1 MNLKLFK
8 GWEPRLSL
16 NISQRAVN
24 LFHHREQ
31 AAATFVWRERSG
43 LVVSPVTQSG
53 LDENTDSA
61 KAAPDAFAHANAT
74 SNQILSEQVRQLYGR
89 GKAGS
94 IVVIVALIGVWLPFL
109 PHVEY
114 WTIVPP
120 LLVLTCAQL
129 GFNALRERYLRTGT
143 QNSSP
148 KKWGERY
155 ALACLLSGSPW
166 GIAALLWLPEAPFP
180 EQALFSLVIAALCLN
195 SILSR
200 HVYPRAL
207 IAYTITS
214 VGPTICTLA
223 FTGELDAMVTAGLGL
238 MAWSVA
244 SSGLHNLN
252 KSSEESIAL
261 RFQNNALVDR
271 LAESTVVAEQKAKD
285 AENAIS
291 VSRKAASSRRD
302 FLSMVTHEIRAPLA
316 SLSGLA
322 HLLGAT
328 KLDATQ
334 QGYAKGVQE
343 SSRLLNRLVDDLA
356 DLTEME
362 ALSINLRP
370 VDVSP
375 AKIARAAIDLM
386 RHEASAKHLSI
397 EIDQLPDTPR
407 TIHNDPDRVKQTL
420 VNLITRALRT
430 TETGGV
436 IVRLSPVDVGGKDP
450 GVRFSVTDTGEGMP
464 AGDAARL
471 FSTDGYED
479 NLAAVRRRDVNLTIC
494 DRLVR
499 LMGGR
504 IGADSNEGNG
514 FTAWFI
520 LGCALHQKSNV
531 PTVPVRS
538 MLTGQIVDLDRV
550 YEIEQELGAGQIADH
565 LNDVIGKIADTQKS
579 LLAAC
584 QIGDLYEVQSIAD
597 DLAKSANTIGLTG
610 LAESAT
616 SLLAG
621 VDGATSG
628 SAISEKANQLEA
640 QFISGTHALTRAY
653 PALAR

>member
-1 MNLKLFK
+1 M
-8 GWEPRLSL
+8 
-16 NISQRAVN
+16 
-24 LFHHREQ
+24 
-31 AAATFVWRERSG
+31 
-43 LVVSPVTQSG
+43 VSPVTRLG

-61 KAAPDAFAHANAT
+61 QAAPDAFAHSNAT
-74 SNQILSEQVRQLYGR
+74 ANQILGEQVQQLYGR

-94 IVVIVALIGVWLPFL
+94 IVVFVALIGLWLPFV

-120 LLVLTCAQL
+120 LILLVCAQL
-129 GFNALRERYLRTGT
+129 SFNALRNHYLGSVSKDT
-143 QNSSP
+143 SP

-155 ALACLLSGSPW
+155 TLACLLSGSPW
-166 GIAALLWLPEAPFP
+166 GIAAVLWLPEAPFP
-180 EQALFSLVIAALCLN
+180 EQALFCLVIAGLCLN
-195 SILSR
+195 SVLSR
-200 HVYPRAL
+200 YVYPRAL
-207 IAYTITS
+207 IAYTLTAA
-214 VGPTICTLA
+214 GPLIFTLA
-223 FTGELDAMVTAGLGL
+223 FLGEVKTFVTAGLGL
-238 MAWSVA
+238 MAWAVATSILRSLYQSSVDTIT
-244 SSGLHNLN
+244 LQ
-252 KSSEESIAL
+252 
-261 RFQNNALVDR
+261 FQNSALVDR
-271 LAESTVVAEQKAKD
+271 LAESTVIAEQKAKD
-285 AENAIS
+285 AESAIS
-291 VSRKAASSRRD
+291 VARKAASSRRD

-316 SLSGLA
+316 SLSGLV
-322 HLLGAT
+322 HLLGET
-328 KLDATQ
+328 KLDAAQ

-343 SSRLLNRLVDDLA
+343 SSHLLNRLVDDLA

-386 RHEASAKHLSI
+386 RHEASARHLSI
-397 EIDQLPDTPR
+397 EIDQLPNTP
-407 TIHNDPDRVKQTL
+407 TSIHNDPDRVKQTL

-436 IVRLSPVDVGGKDP
+436 IVRLSPVDLGGADP

-464 AGDAARL
+464 AEDAARL
-471 FSTDGYED
+471 FSTDDYAD
-479 NLAAVRRRDVNLTIC
+479 NLGSARRRDVNLTIC

-520 LGCALHQKSNV
+520 LGCALQQKNNSPTGV
-531 PTVPVRS
+531 PRS
-538 MLTGQIVDLDRV
+538 MVTGQIVDLDRV
-550 YEIEQELGAGQIADH
+550 YEIEQDLGAGRFADH
-565 LNDVIGKIADTQKS
+565 LNNVIGKIATAQRS
-579 LLAAC
+579 LLEAC
-584 QIGDLYEVQSIAD
+584 QTGDLHAVQLIAD
-597 DLAKSANTIGLTG
+597 DLAKSAETIGLTG
-610 LAESAT
+610 LAESAA

-621 VDGATSG
+621 VDGTSPA
-628 SAISEKANQLEA
+628 STISQKANQLEA